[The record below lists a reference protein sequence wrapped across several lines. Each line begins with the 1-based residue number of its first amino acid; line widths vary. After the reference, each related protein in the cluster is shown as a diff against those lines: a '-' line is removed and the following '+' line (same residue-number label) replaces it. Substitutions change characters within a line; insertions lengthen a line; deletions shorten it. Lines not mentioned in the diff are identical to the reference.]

1 MLRKK
6 MTVMTIGEALKETRK
21 NLGLSQT
28 EMAYPILTKSYY
40 SKIERGIHEI
50 NASDLI
56 KILEMHDVDISEFL
70 VKFGVKDNRIDKDQ
84 WMSKLRQAYYGQDL
98 EQVKSL
104 KGKIV
109 EVKGS
114 ESLQKILEANAILA
128 EFIISRK
135 IDQIPNKKRD
145 QIKALILEGEWNEDK
160 LRLFSLS
167 LSFWTDGEMKTLLS
181 SFIKKYNNIENFP
194 RSTQV
199 LVSSI
204 MVNYLSHMIRSS
216 SQNVEFIGEIFNL
229 LARLPIDHANCF
241 NKIMKNFY
249 QAYLEQDKRKI
260 QDILSF
266 LSNNDMNKIAEVLKV
281 SI

>member
-1 MLRKK
+1 
-6 MTVMTIGEALKETRK
+6 MTIGEALKETRK

-56 KILEMHDVDISEFL
+56 QILEMHDVDISEFL
-70 VKFGVKDNRIDKDQ
+70 VKCGVKDIRIDKDQ
-84 WMSKLRQAYYGQDL
+84 WMSKLRQAYYDQDL

-104 KGKIV
+104 KDKIV

-167 LSFWTDGEMKTLLS
+167 LSFWTDGEMKT
-181 SFIKKYNNIENFP
+181 F
-194 RSTQV
+194 
-199 LVSSI
+199 
-204 MVNYLSHMIRSS
+204 H
-216 SQNVEFIGEIFNL
+216 
-229 LARLPIDHANCF
+229 H
-241 NKIMKNFY
+241 
-249 QAYLEQDKRKI
+249 
-260 QDILSF
+260 
-266 LSNNDMNKIAEVLKV
+266 
-281 SI
+281 